1 MTTLP
6 DHIHDFF
13 FVSAKGLLQA
23 EFASAVAC
31 RTVEVELA
39 ENEIAYKT
47 QIVKSRKRG
56 VIYRVTV
63 LESPTYEP

>member
-1 MTTLP
+1 MIP
-6 DHIHDFF
+6 DHIQDFF
-13 FVSAKGLLQA
+13 FVSPKGLLQA

-31 RTVEVELA
+31 RAVEVELA
-39 ENEIAYKT
+39 ENEVAYKT

-56 VIYRVTV
+56 VIYRITV